1 MYNISVPNGTG
12 KDGNEMVH
20 SIWFD
25 MDGTLADLY
34 GVENW
39 LPKLEASDPSPYEEA
54 KPLLRM
60 ATLARLLNKLIRAGW
75 SVSIISWT
83 SKNGSPAYNK
93 AVAKAKLKW
102 LKSHLK
108 SVQFDAIDIIDYGI
122 CKKDGREGILFDD
135 EMQNRTE
142 WGAGAFDETN
152 IIEILKGL

>member
-1 MYNISVPNGTG
+1 MA
-12 KDGNEMVH
+12 H

-75 SVSIISWT
+75 SVGIISWT
-83 SKNGSPAYNK
+83 SKNGSSAYNR
-93 AVAKAKLKW
+93 AVASAKLKW
-102 LKSHLK
+102 LKTHLK
-108 SVQFDAIDIIDYGI
+108 SVSFTTIDIIDYGI

-135 EMQNRTE
+135 EVRNRTE